1 MSKKRGDCQLRCA
14 NNTHGYALVSSRC
27 CSIFPCKKR
36 THASVMSTLD
46 TAGSS
51 GSADCG
57 NRKCGD
63 TVVVGEVHDVSSV
76 VSRIMPREDR
86 VDRVVSWLAG
96 EIE

>member
-1 MSKKRGDCQLRCA
+1 ME
-14 NNTHGYALVSSRC
+14 NTEHLPH
-27 CSIFPCKKR
+27 FPCKKR

-63 TVVVGEVHDVSSV
+63 TVVVVVVDGVHEVISV

-96 EIE
+96 EHRSMVENKTMVEHRNHG

>member
-1 MSKKRGDCQLRCA
+1 ME
-14 NNTHGYALVSSRC
+14 NTEHLPH
-27 CSIFPCKKR
+27 FPCKKR

-63 TVVVGEVHDVSSV
+63 TVVVGEVHEVSSV

-96 EIE
+96 EHRTMVEHRIMVENRNHG

>member
-1 MSKKRGDCQLRCA
+1 ME
-14 NNTHGYALVSSRC
+14 NTEHLPH
-27 CSIFPCKKR
+27 FPCKKR

-63 TVVVGEVHDVSSV
+63 TVVVDGVHDVSSV